1 MSLLTKYI
9 ALIILQ
15 EHPKV
20 KKNAK
25 FVNITSKI
33 LNNFASS
40 WDSVFVDLV
49 VSILDTLVNQVCSS
63 YSSFV

>member
-1 MSLLTKYI
+1 MDLISILDVMLTKYI

-49 VSILDTLVNQVCSS
+49 CKYLGYIS
-63 YSSFV
+63 